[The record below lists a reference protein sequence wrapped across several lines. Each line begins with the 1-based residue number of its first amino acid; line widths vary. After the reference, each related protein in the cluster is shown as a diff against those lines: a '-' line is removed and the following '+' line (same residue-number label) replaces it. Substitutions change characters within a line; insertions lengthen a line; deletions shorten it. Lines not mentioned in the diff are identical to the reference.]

1 MKHIRI
7 YYLDIGVLTALRPNL
22 NHVTEP
28 SKTGSKW
35 ALAQISKY

>member
-22 NHVTEP
+22 NNLNHVTEP
-28 SKTGSKW
+28 SKTGYK
-35 ALAQISKY
+35 